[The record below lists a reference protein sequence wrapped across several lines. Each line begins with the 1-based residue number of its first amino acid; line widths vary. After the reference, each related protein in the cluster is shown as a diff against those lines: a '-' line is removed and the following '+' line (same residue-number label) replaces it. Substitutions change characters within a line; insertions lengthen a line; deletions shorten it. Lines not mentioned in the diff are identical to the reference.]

1 MAEFSLKP
9 IIMFFVVVI
18 LGVVFLGQIE
28 DNVAATEVITTLSNN
43 ESLTWAGN
51 NTAITLAN
59 DDLVSGS
66 ETLYNNGTKVN
77 RGSGVAANYTIT
89 SSTITILNSSGGP
102 VGITGADWATSE
114 LNLTYTHEG
123 DLFVANTTA
132 RTLLGIIGIFFV
144 LTIFAFGIKA
154 LRESSDDFNFGFG
167 KVK

>member
-1 MAEFSLKP
+1 MAEFSLKS

-18 LGVVFLGQIE
+18 IGVVFLGQIE
-28 DNVAATEVITTLSNN
+28 DNVAATEVTIPLANN

-59 DDLVSGS
+59 DDLVAGS
-66 ETLYNNGTKVN
+66 DILYNSTTILTRNTD
-77 RGSGVAANYTIT
+77 YTIT
-89 SSTITILNSSGGP
+89 RSTITFTNKSSTLVWNTNTKG
-102 VGITGADWATSE
+102 

-123 DLFVANTTA
+123 DLFVSNTTA

-144 LTIFAFGIKA
+144 LTIFAFGIKT
-154 LRESSDDFNFGFG
+154 LRESSGDFNFGFG